1 MTTEFAVGIDLGTTN
16 SVLAYSSMDSEDAD
30 IQLLPIP
37 QLVAPGTVDAKKA
50 LPSFLYIP
58 TETEKTGKAFALP
71 WEDHPAVTTGE
82 LAHKQAADLP
92 ARTVVSAKSWL
103 CHNRVDRHEPI
114 LPWGAGEDI
123 PKVSPVSAAQQY
135 LAHLIAAWDAAHHD
149 APLAEQHVVLTVPAS
164 FDASARDLT
173 REAAL
178 AAGLPEDFVL
188 LEEPQAAL
196 YAYLAAAGDA
206 WRQELAV
213 GDILLV
219 CDVGGGTTD
228 FTLIEVNEENGE
240 LTLERR
246 SVGNHLLVGG
256 DNMDLALAHQ
266 AAGQFAKKG
275 TQLDAW
281 QSVSLWHACRN
292 AKETIFAAEGPDTHP
307 VTVLGRGSKLI
318 GGTVSIDMDRKKSA
332 SLLLDGFFPKCD
344 ITEKPQ
350 AAATSGFQEIGL
362 PFEADTA
369 VTRHLASFLSAQGD
383 GEAVQPT
390 RLLFNG
396 GVFKAVELRKRL
408 QQTIAGW
415 SDVKP
420 KLLDGEHDLDY
431 AVARGAAYYARAK
444 QGRGIRIRGGTSHAY
459 YVGIET
465 SGPAI
470 PGVPRP
476 LRALC
481 VAALGME
488 EGTEVDVPSAEIGLV
503 VGQPAHFRF
512 FSSATRRDDQ
522 PGSVIASWTTDEINE
537 TDPLEATLPASAETD
552 EGYVPVKFHA
562 KITELGMFE
571 LWGVST
577 TNDGRWK
584 LEFSVRGD

>member
-16 SVLAYSSMDSEDAD
+16 SVLAYSSLDSEDAE

-37 QLVAPGTVDAKKA
+37 QLVAAGTVDAKKA

-58 TETEKTGKAFALP
+58 TETEKAGKAFALP

-92 ARTVVSAKSWL
+92 TRTVVSAKSWL

-114 LPWGAGEDI
+114 LPWGAGEEI
-123 PKVSPVSAAQQY
+123 PKVSPVSAAEQY
-135 LAHLIAAWDAAHHD
+135 LAHLVAAWDTAHPD
-149 APLAEQHVVLTVPAS
+149 APLAQQHVVLTVPAS

-196 YAYLAAAGDA
+196 YAYLAVAGDA
-206 WRQELAV
+206 WRKELSV

-246 SVGNHLLVGG
+246 AVGNHLLVGG

-266 AAGQFAKKG
+266 AAAQFAKKG

-369 VTRHLASFLSAQGD
+369 VTRHLAAFLSAQGD

-396 GVFKAVELRKRL
+396 GVFKAAELRKRL

-415 SDVKP
+415 SEVKP

-503 VGQPAHFRF
+503 VGQPAQFRF

-522 PGSVIASWTTDEINE
+522 PGSVIASWTTDEITE

-584 LEFSVRGD
+584 LEFNVRAN

>member
-16 SVLAYSSMDSEDAD
+16 SVLAYSSLDSEDAE

-37 QLVAPGTVDAKKA
+37 QLVAAGTVDAKKA

-58 TETEKTGKAFALP
+58 TETEKSGKAFALP

-92 ARTVVSAKSWL
+92 TRTVVSAKSWL

-135 LAHLIAAWDAAHHD
+135 LAHLVAAWDTAHPD
-149 APLAEQHVVLTVPAS
+149 APLAQQHVVLTVPAS

-206 WRQELAV
+206 WRKELSV

-228 FTLIEVNEENGE
+228 FTLIEVNEEEGE

-246 SVGNHLLVGG
+246 AVGNHLLVGG

-266 AAGQFAKKG
+266 AAAQFAKKG

-318 GGTVSIDMDRKKSA
+318 GGTVSIDMDCKKSA

-369 VTRHLASFLSAQGD
+369 VTRHLAAFLSAQGD

-396 GVFKAVELRKRL
+396 GVFKAAELRKRL

-415 SDVKP
+415 SEVKP

-503 VGQPAHFRF
+503 VGQPAQFRF

-522 PGSVIASWTTDEINE
+522 PGSVIASWTTDEITE

-584 LEFSVRGD
+584 LEFNVRAN